1 MEQKQTFF
9 ITGMTCAACA
19 AHVEQAALGVPGVK
33 TAAVNLLQNKLAVT
47 VTEDF
52 NAQALHHAIAAAGY
66 GVAAPAKR
74 AGAREEIS
82 LKKRFW
88 LSVAFLLPLLYVS
101 MGPMWGIVPA
111 QVVQNPAVFAGV
123 QFMLALPVLWLN
135 RAFFTRGGKLL
146 VAGAPNMDSLVAL
159 GSGAAFISGVWTL
172 VQILQRGQSLQSLYF
187 ESSAMIL
194 TLVTLGKWLEARAKG
209 KTTAAVAALVSLVP
223 QEALRLENGKEV
235 RIPAEQVRPEDRL
248 VVRAGSRIAADGVVV
263 SGSGAV
269 DESAL
274 TGESVP
280 VEKAPGARVAAG
292 TVNTA
297 GYFEMRA
304 LHTGADTAL
313 AAIIKLVEDA
323 NTSKAPIARLADKVS
338 AVFVPVVLG
347 LALCTL
353 AGWLVAGASFEVALQ
368 RFIAVLVIACPCALG
383 LATPTA
389 IMVGTGVG
397 ARRGILIKSAAALE
411 RAGRVSCVVFDK
423 TGTLTEN
430 TPQVTDVAL
439 APGEKPGRF
448 WQACASVE
456 SPSQHPFAQAV
467 VSAAAR
473 QGEKPA
479 PVEQFE
485 IIPGGG
491 VRARQN
497 GRWIFGASEAFAAR
511 QATLPPAL
519 KTQADTWAG
528 QGKTP
533 FWIGEET
540 RILGVL
546 ALSAPLRPSAR
557 EAVQILQQMGLKVC
571 LLTGDNARTAHAV
584 AQQASIQT
592 VYAGVLPQ
600 GKEEILRRLQ
610 HQGETVAMVGDGIND
625 APALA
630 RADVGL
636 AVAAGTDVALESADI
651 VLVRG
656 DLRTVPAA
664 LQLSR
669 AVLGNIRQ
677 NLFWAFFYN
686 VLGIPLAAGVFYPL
700 CGWQLNP
707 MFAAAAMS
715 ASSVFVLS
723 NALRLRFFKPVFY
736 PAGEK
741 NMQKIMKVDG
751 MMCMHCAGR
760 VENALTAL
768 DGVKAVKVNLS
779 AKQVT
784 ITLVREV
791 PDDALKEA
799 VEKAG
804 YRVDEIA

>member
-1 MEQKQTFF
+1 MNQKQTFF

-19 AHVEQAALGVPGVK
+19 AHVEHAALSVSGVK
-33 TAAVNLLQNKLAVT
+33 TAAVNLLQNQLTLT
-47 VTEDF
+47 VAAGFD
-52 NAQALHHAIAAAGY
+52 AQALNLAIAAAGY
-66 GVAAPAKR
+66 GVAAPAKQADR
-74 AGAREEIS
+74 QEEFA

-88 LSVAFLLPLLYVS
+88 FSVAFLLPLLYVS
-101 MGPMWGIVPA
+101 MGSMLGWVPEKI
-111 QVVQNPAVFAGV
+111 VQNPAVFAGI
-123 QFMLALPVLWLN
+123 QGMLALPVLWLN

-146 VAGAPNMDSLVAL
+146 LAGAPNMDSLVAL
-159 GSGAAFISGVWTL
+159 GSGAAFISGVWAL
-172 VQILQRGQSLQSLYF
+172 VQILQSGQSLHALYF

-209 KTTAAVAALVSLVP
+209 KTTAAVAALVALVP
-223 QEALRLENGKEV
+223 QEAVRLENGKEV
-235 RIPAEQVRPEDRL
+235 RIAAEKVRSGDTL
-248 VVRAGSRIAADGVVV
+248 VVRAGSRIAADGMVI

-280 VEKAPGARVAAG
+280 VEKVSGARVAAG
-292 TVNTA
+292 TINTE

-313 AAIIKLVEDA
+313 AAIIKLVEEA
-323 NTSKAPIARLADKVS
+323 NASKAPIARLADKVS

-347 LALCTL
+347 VALC
-353 AGWLVAGASFEVALQ
+353 AFFGWLLGGATLDGALQ

-411 RAGRVSCVVFDK
+411 RAGRVSCVVLDK

-430 TPQVTDVAL
+430 APQVAAFAL
-439 APGEKPGRF
+439 AEGEDTSHF
-448 WQACASVE
+448 WQVCASVE
-456 SPSQHPFAQAV
+456 KPSQHPFAQAV
-467 VSAAAR
+467 VKAAAQ
-473 QGEKPA
+473 QGQTPF

-485 IIPGGG
+485 VIAGGG
-491 VRARQN
+491 VRARRR

-511 QATLPPAL
+511 QAVLPPAL

-546 ALSAPLRPSAR
+546 ALSAPLRPSACP
-557 EAVQILQQMGLKVC
+557 AVQTLQKMGLKVC

-584 AQQASIQT
+584 AQQAGIQT

-610 HQGETVAMVGDGIND
+610 SQGETVAMVGDGIND

-636 AVAAGTDVALESADI
+636 AIGAGTDVALESADI

-700 CGWQLNP
+700 FGWQLNP

-741 NMQKIMKVDG
+741 NMQKIMKVNG

-760 VENALTAL
+760 VESALTAL
-768 DGVKAVKVNLS
+768 DGVKTAKVNLPTQ
-779 AKQVT
+779 QVT
-784 ITLVREV
+784 ITLVHAV
-791 PDDALKEA
+791 PDDTLKAA